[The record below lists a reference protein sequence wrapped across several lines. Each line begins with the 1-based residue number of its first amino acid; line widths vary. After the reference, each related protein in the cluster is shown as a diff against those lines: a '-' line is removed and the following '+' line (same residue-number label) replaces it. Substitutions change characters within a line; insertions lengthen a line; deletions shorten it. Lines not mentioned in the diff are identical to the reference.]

1 MVGYLWELLL
11 LQILRHR
18 RLKVHGVALVQAE
31 NIPSL
36 LDLHVVVDQD
46 EFADRL
52 MGGTERRKSKTLIK
66 ALVSVFFF
74 LLI

>member
-52 MGGTERRKSKTLIK
+52 MGGTGRRKSKNSDQSSGIC
-66 ALVSVFFF
+66 FFF
-74 LLI
+74 SS